1 MNLGVCV
8 SSELNQK
15 LVSIDK
21 TNEVVTMAAIV
32 IQSDLRNR
40 IRDASQ
46 GDTLH
51 QKYRETSRTITGS
64 RFKEDS
70 EGLLFFDERVCV
82 PDCRELKQEILME
95 AHESRYSIHPG
106 EVKMYKDLRTQ
117 FWWPNMKK

>member
-1 MNLGVCV
+1 MKDYDLEVQYLAGRANVVADALSRKRVTNLAEDITHEKELIKEMRQMNLGVCV

-32 IQSDLRNR
+32 IKSDLRNR

-51 QKYRETSRTITGS
+51 QKYREMSRTITWS
-64 RFKEDS
+64 RFKE
-70 EGLLFFDERVCV
+70 
-82 PDCRELKQEILME
+82 EIGR
-95 AHESRYSIHPG
+95 AH
-106 EVKMYKDLRTQ
+106 V
-117 FWWPNMKK
+117 